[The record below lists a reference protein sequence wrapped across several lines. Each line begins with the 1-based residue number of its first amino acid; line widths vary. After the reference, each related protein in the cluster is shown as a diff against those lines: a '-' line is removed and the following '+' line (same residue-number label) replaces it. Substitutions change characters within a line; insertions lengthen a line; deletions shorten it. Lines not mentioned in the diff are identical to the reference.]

1 MRSDS
6 APPGAAAMLRHTVVF
21 PQGSAPNQLPRVL
34 PRRSQP
40 VPVAQP
46 PHPSQAHP
54 PHAHPPHA
62 QPPLA
67 ARPQPNRP
75 VPVAV
80 PGWPDVD
87 EDEETDL
94 RPMAGADPVVRRGRR
109 APDVAG
115 SNLIRPA
122 RRDAIGPGTIIGN
135 YRVIEPL
142 ANGGMGVVF
151 VAEHLHLRRKVAL
164 KLLHDRLLSDAWA
177 VSRFF
182 SEAVAASRI
191 QHPGAVT
198 VFDYGT
204 FAGGAYLVMEYLR
217 GETLSARLQRE
228 RRLPI
233 PRILD
238 VGVQLGLTLAAAHE
252 SGVVHRDLKPDNI
265 YLVADA
271 SGSGYEYV
279 KVIDFGV
286 AKLMS
291 GTWAPQTL
299 RGDLLGTPLY
309 MAPEQSVN
317 AGTVDQRC
325 DIYSLGC
332 ILYQLITGIPPFRGS
347 MFEILI
353 AHQKEPTPA
362 PRSYDPTIPP
372 ALDVLVR
379 RMMNKSPDGR
389 PASMAEVV
397 RALSSIARDERLE
410 PTRPPA
416 RRTGAAWLGLGL
428 GVGLIVAG
436 LVHLAALW

>member
-1 MRSDS
+1 
-6 APPGAAAMLRHTVVF
+6 MLRHTVVF

-34 PRRSQP
+34 PRRSRPVEVAVAAAPAQAAQQQP
-40 VPVAQP
+40 ER
-46 PHPSQAHP
+46 H
-54 PHAHPPHA
+54 PHAHA
-62 QPPLA
+62 PLE
-67 ARPQPNRP
+67 AREREHRAM
-75 VPVAV
+75 PVAV

-87 EDEETDL
+87 EDDPTDL
-94 RPMAGADPVVRRGRR
+94 RPMAGADPIVRRGRR
-109 APDVAG
+109 APAVAG

-122 RRDAIGPGTIIGN
+122 RREPIGPGTVIGN
-135 YRVIEPL
+135 YRVLEPL

-151 VAEHLHLRRKVAL
+151 VAEHLHLRRRVAL

-182 SEAVAASRI
+182 SEAIAASRI

-204 FAGGAYLVMEYLR
+204 FEGGAYLVMEYLR
-217 GETLSARLQRE
+217 GETLSARLERE

-252 SGVVHRDLKPDNI
+252 SGVIHRDLKPDNI
-265 YLVADA
+265 YLVPDA

-286 AKLMS
+286 AKLTS
-291 GTWAPQTL
+291 GTWAPQTV

-317 AGTVDQRC
+317 AGSVDHRC
-325 DIYSLGC
+325 DVYSLGC

-353 AHQKEPTPA
+353 AHQKQPSPS

-372 ALDVLVR
+372 ALDALVL
-379 RMMNKSPDGR
+379 RMMSKSPDRR
-389 PASMAEVV
+389 PRSMAEVV
-397 RALSSIARDERLE
+397 RALSSIARTEHLE
-410 PTRPPA
+410 PAPLPA
-416 RRTGAAWLGLGL
+416 RRHGAWLGLGL
-428 GVGLIVAG
+428 GVGLAIAG
-436 LVHLAALW
+436 LVGYLATLS